1 MTVKKAFRAFLDAG
15 DLQNAWECLRK
26 EHDIRMVDEFRS
38 AIRSGKVTEASL
50 ELYRNSY
57 DLMARESFDDF
68 MLALEWNR
76 PPEQQFWLPRR
87 GKLMKVCNSLQD
99 LWDGRI
105 QELFLSMPPRVGK
118 STISLFFTLWVILN
132 NPEAANLYTSYSD
145 TVTDVFYDG
154 LLEILNDPFTY
165 RWKEIYPERELVST
179 NAKAHLLNIDRD
191 KRYASFTARSL
202 YGTLNGACDC
212 SQDGYEIADDLHS
225 GIEEA
230 LNRSRLE
237 SAWSKVDNN
246 FLPRGKP
253 GTKNLWIGTRWSLYD
268 CIAKRIDLLE
278 NDSRY
283 GNRRYRIINVPALN
297 ENDES
302 NFEYDFGVGF
312 TTEYYLMRKASF
324 ERSDDLASWEA
335 QYMGSPIERTG
346 TVFSPEDLR
355 YYNGVLPEAE
365 ADHIFMVVDPA
376 WGGGDYVAGGL
387 FYQYDNDLY
396 LADVVYNN
404 GDKKQTQPL
413 LVNMAM
419 KHGASAMYVEGT
431 KVTSSYADGVKDIF
445 DSKGY
450 KINLQ
455 TTTKHWSSQVGK
467 AQRIL
472 DRSPDIKDHVI
483 FRQQGERSKEYE
495 KFMLDLFIYK
505 FEGKNKNDDAPDML
519 AMTIVLKFQGD
530 SKAVIMRRPF

>member
-1 MTVKKAFRAFLDAG
+1 MTLKKAFRAFLDSS
-15 DLQNAWECLRK
+15 DFKNAYECLRK
-26 EHDIRMVDEFRS
+26 EHDTRMVEEFRS
-38 AIRSGKVTEASL
+38 AIRHSAVTEESL
-50 ELYRNSY
+50 ELYRSSF

-76 PPEQQFWLPRR
+76 PAEQQFWLPRR
-87 GKLMKVCNSLQD
+87 KKLLKVCLALQD
-99 LWDGRI
+99 LYDGRI
-105 QELFLSMPPRVGK
+105 EELFLSMPPRVGK

-154 LLEILNDPFTY
+154 LLEILNDPYTY

-179 NAKAHLLNIDRD
+179 NSKAHLLNIDRD

-212 SQDGYEIADDLHS
+212 SKDGYEIADDLHS

-230 LNRSRLE
+230 LNRARLE
-237 SAWSKVDNN
+237 SAWTKVDNN

-283 GNRRYRIINVPALN
+283 AHRKYKIINVPALN
-297 ENDES
+297 DKGES
-302 NFEYDFGVGF
+302 NFEYDYGVGF
-312 TTEYYLMRKASF
+312 TTDYYQMRKASF

-335 QYMGSPIERTG
+335 QYQGSPIERTG

-355 YYNGVLPEAE
+355 YYNGVLPQEE
-365 ADHIFMVVDPA
+365 ADHVFMVVDPA

-387 FYQYDNDLY
+387 YYQYDDELY
-396 LADVVYNN
+396 LQDVVYNN

-413 LVNMAM
+413 LVNLAM
-419 KHGASAMYVEGT
+419 KHGATAMYVEGT
-431 KVTSSYADGVKDIF
+431 RVTSSYADGVKALF
-445 DSKGY
+445 DEKGY

-472 DRSPDIKDHVI
+472 DRSPDIKDHII
-483 FRQQGERSKEYE
+483 FKKQGERSKEYD
-495 KFMLDLFIYK
+495 KFMLDLFIFK

-519 AMTIVLKFQGD
+519 AMTIVLKFQAE
-530 SKAVIMRRPF
+530 SKAIVMRRPF